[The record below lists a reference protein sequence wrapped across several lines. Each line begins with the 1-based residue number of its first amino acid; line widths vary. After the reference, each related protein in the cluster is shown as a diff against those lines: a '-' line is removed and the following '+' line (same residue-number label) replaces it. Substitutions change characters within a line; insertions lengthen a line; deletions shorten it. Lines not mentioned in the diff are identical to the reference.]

1 MPVGIQSSKPEGPVM
16 KTRFLFAV
24 AIVGGISAVALFAPR
39 TSAQD
44 LREKG
49 LLMTLAVGQMVE
61 LRNDET
67 MGLIITTYDDP
78 ALKAKMNARIIEL
91 GTDYIALE
99 GQIINESQTEMRY
112 PLHTIAAI
120 SHVHK
125 RVGAKAAPK
134 KKDG

>member
-1 MPVGIQSSKPEGPVM
+1 MN
-16 KTRFLFAV
+16 TRFVIAG
-24 AIVGGISAVALFAPR
+24 AIAASIAAAALLSPR
-39 TSAQD
+39 ISAQD

-49 LLMTLAVGQMVE
+49 LLTTLAVGQMVE

-67 MGLIITTYDDP
+67 LGLIITTYEDP
-78 ALKAKMNARIIEL
+78 AFKAKMNARIIEL
-91 GTDYIALE
+91 GNDYVALE

-125 RVGAKAAPK
+125 RAGAKAAPK

>member
-1 MPVGIQSSKPEGPVM
+1 MNA
-16 KTRFLFAV
+16 RFVFA
-24 AIVGGISAVALFAPR
+24 AALAAGISAVVWFAPR

-49 LLMTLAVGQMVE
+49 LLTTLAVGQMVE

-67 MGLIITTYDDP
+67 LGLIVTTYEDP
-78 ALKAKMNARIIEL
+78 AFKAKMSARIIEL
-91 GTDYIALE
+91 GPDYIAVE
-99 GQIINESQTEMRY
+99 GPIVNDSQTEMRY
-112 PLHTIAAI
+112 PLHTIAAV

-125 RVGAKAAPK
+125 RGNAKPGAK

>member
-1 MPVGIQSSKPEGPVM
+1 MN
-16 KTRFLFAV
+16 TRFVIAAAV
-24 AIVGGISAVALFAPR
+24 AAGISAMALFAPR

-49 LLMTLAVGQMVE
+49 LLTTLAVGQMVE

-67 MGLIITTYDDP
+67 LGLIVTTYED
-78 ALKAKMNARIIEL
+78 AAFKAKMNARIIEI
-91 GTDYIALE
+91 GPDYIAVE

-112 PLHTIAAI
+112 PLHSIAAI

-125 RVGAKAAPK
+125 RGNAKAGTK

>member
-1 MPVGIQSSKPEGPVM
+1 MNARLILVGGI
-16 KTRFLFAV
+16 A
-24 AIVGGISAVALFAPR
+24 AGISAVAWFAPR
-39 TSAQD
+39 TAAQD

-49 LLMTLAVGQMVE
+49 LLTTLAVGQMVE

-67 MGLIITTYDDP
+67 MGLIVTTYDDP
-78 ALKAKMNARIIEL
+78 AFKAKMSARIIEL
-91 GTDYIALE
+91 GPDYIAVE
-99 GQIINESQTEMRY
+99 GPIVNESQTEMRY

-125 RVGAKAAPK
+125 RGAAKATTK

>member
-1 MPVGIQSSKPEGPVM
+1 MNF
-16 KTRFLFAV
+16 R
-24 AIVGGISAVALFAPR
+24 IVLLGAMAAGISAVAWFAPR
-39 TSAQD
+39 TAAQD

-49 LLMTLAVGQMVE
+49 LLTTLAVGQMVE
-61 LRNDET
+61 LRNDES
-67 MGLIITTYDDP
+67 MGLVVTTYEDP

-91 GTDYIALE
+91 GTDYIAVE
-99 GQIINESQTEMRY
+99 GPIVNESQTEMRY

-125 RVGAKAAPK
+125 EAGAKAAPK